1 MRTTD
6 ILRQNRRRSKS
17 ETPASTASN
26 RSTRNPPPRP
36 TRGPHLA
43 DDSEPHANRGRPA
56 TRGLP
61 RHAILDNMVPDLEI
75 PGTEEG
81 FTINQL
87 TSILTRNAK
96 NFAEDSVNKTCSR
109 AGCSAPDVCFLQRE
123 REQREHA
130 LLYRYLKCIQVPQ
143 PRKNLLSKT
152 RRQK

>member
-36 TRGPHLA
+36 SRGPQLA
-43 DDSEPHANRGRPA
+43 NDSEPHENRSRPA
-56 TRGLP
+56 TRGP
-61 RHAILDNMVPDLEI
+61 PPHHAILDNMVPELEI
-75 PGTEEG
+75 PGTDEG
-81 FTINQL
+81 CTVQQL
-87 TSILTRNAK
+87 TSILTKNAE
-96 NFAEDSVNKTCSR
+96 NYAEDAADKACSR
-109 AGCSAPDVCFLQRE
+109 AGCDAPSVCFLLRE

-143 PRKNLLSKT
+143 QKKNLLTRS
-152 RRQK
+152 RRQ